1 LAISTNTTLW
11 LDASDED
18 TLWADVGR
26 TMPATSNPNVYAWDD
41 KSGNNLHFL
50 SINVHVRNEP
60 QTGSHKIG
68 SLNAL
73 YFDATKDGVLGR
85 QGWSSLFTSGDF
97 SVFMVAQ
104 IYSDGWPLMNWQGA
118 LQLYRVSGYN
128 GPSVFGFNYNWDASA
143 TLPKSYYNKFT
154 DGTQVLA
161 NTAYTT
167 KFLSDSG
174 IGRWTVLTHNN
185 ILYSNDAV
193 IGEIIC
199 IDGVVSTTER
209 EKIEGYLAHKWG
221 LATNLPS
228 NHPYKT
234 SAPPV

>member
-1 LAISTNTTLW
+1 
-11 LDASDED
+11 
-18 TLWADVGR
+18 
-26 TMPATSNPNVYAWDD
+26 M
-41 KSGNNLHFL
+41 
-50 SINVHVRNEP
+50 NEP

-73 YFDATKDGVLGR
+73 YFDATNDESLGR
-85 QGWSSLFTSGDF
+85 SSWSSLFTSGDF

-104 IYSDGWPLMNWQGA
+104 IYSGSYPLMNWQNH
-118 LQLYRVSGYN
+118 LQLFRVSGYN
-128 GPSVFGFNYNWDASA
+128 GPSVYGFNYNWDASA

-167 KFLSDSG
+167 KFQSDHWM
-174 IGRWTVLTHNN
+174 RWTLLTHNY
-185 ILYSNDAV
+185 IEYTNDAL

-199 IDGVVSTTER
+199 IDGVVSTVER

-234 SAPPV
+234 SAPLTSAPPV